1 MQLPAAFRPARE
13 TELLA
18 ALTAAEP
25 NLMAL
30 VEVATE
36 LYPPLLTAQIDV
48 DFATAESG
56 DGPDDGGGEG
66 DGGGAEGD
74 AGDGA
79 EGSPIPSA
87 LCDFALS
94 LEGEALGNTVLSDL
108 FDNGRL
114 DRPDLQ
120 PVAGQVNIQ
129 NPDALSAAFRTLFPG
144 GIGRPLV
151 TTAADALS
159 PTPGR
164 YHLPLPPGVP
174 GFVRCVPPVLLQLRL
189 VTFVPA
195 RQPGETL
202 VGQDVTPQTTVFST
216 KVATSLQDNLAA
228 TKQNFENDIVGL
240 RVASIEA
247 NGSITGFQA
256 VEPTNIVDKEVGLVA
271 FSATALFNIFFQNG
285 INVDYLA
292 ALDAFLTNKEVVP
305 ADLERLGV
313 PPTQTQELAGI
324 VNGSVTTAEEDLNTD
339 LAVAST
345 TSRIIVRVTG
355 TPGGVGIPGAM
366 VDITDDESVVQ
377 CELCPGITDAAGEV
391 LLTVTGVPET
401 DAIALTVGASVAG
414 FETANTPIEVVA
426 FATVD
431 AEIVLTPGF
440 RLAVTQAG
448 DGSGTVTADPPGI
461 ACGQD
466 CTETYPQ
473 GTQVTLTA
481 TPATGSTFT
490 GWSGEGCSG
499 TSTCTVSMTQARNVI
514 ATFTLQPPPPMLTVS
529 KAGTG
534 SGTVTSSPAG
544 INCGSACSAPFAS
557 GTSVTLTATAAAGS
571 TFTGWSGGGCSGTG
585 PCTVNMDQNRAV
597 TATFTGSPPEPIADF
612 TLQVTPAGDGSGTV
626 TAGGI
631 SCGTDC
637 TETYPSGTPVTL
649 TAAPAPGSSF
659 TGWSGG
665 GCSGT
670 GPCIVTMNQ
679 NRTVNATFRVT
690 FTLQVALEGDGSG
703 TVIANTGDINC
714 GTDCIFHYFRGVIV
728 VLTARP
734 APGSVF
740 TGWSGGGCS
749 GTGTCGFVS
758 DQNRFV
764 TATFNA
770 REPEPPL
777 ILNIRK
783 SSEVT
788 PSNNCRDSDGNTFI
802 GNEFSVSFD
811 YDDRNGDVIEG
822 VATVHFDSF
831 NATRFS
837 SFSGGSNGFIGTI
850 TSRLCRSGSIGDVT
864 MTLTDASGR
873 TSNPLTINIP
883 TPDGTN

>member
-1 MQLPAAFRPARE
+1 
-13 TELLA
+13 
-18 ALTAAEP
+18 
-25 NLMAL
+25 
-30 VEVATE
+30 
-36 LYPPLLTAQIDV
+36 
-48 DFATAESG
+48 
-56 DGPDDGGGEG
+56 
-66 DGGGAEGD
+66 
-74 AGDGA
+74 
-79 EGSPIPSA
+79 
-87 LCDFALS
+87 
-94 LEGEALGNTVLSDL
+94 
-108 FDNGRL
+108 
-114 DRPDLQ
+114 
-120 PVAGQVNIQ
+120 
-129 NPDALSAAFRTLFPG
+129 
-144 GIGRPLV
+144 
-151 TTAADALS
+151 
-159 PTPGR
+159 
-164 YHLPLPPGVP
+164 VP
-174 GFVRCVPPVLLQLRL
+174 GFVRCIPPDLLQLRL
-189 VTFVPA
+189 ATFVPA

-202 VGQDVTPQTTVFST
+202 LGQDVTPQTTVFST

-240 RVASIEA
+240 RVASIQA

-256 VEPTNIVDKEVGLVA
+256 VEPANIVDKEVGLVA
-271 FSATALFNIFFQNG
+271 FSATALFNILFKKD

-313 PPTQTQELAGI
+313 APTQTQELAGI
-324 VNGSVTTAEEDLNTD
+324 VNGSVTTAEGDLGTD

-345 TSRIIVRVTG
+345 TSRIIVRVTN

-366 VDITDDESVVQ
+366 VDITDDGSGVQ
-377 CELCPGITDAAGEV
+377 CESCPGITDAAGEV

-401 DAIALTVGASVAG
+401 DAIALILGASVAG
-414 FETANTPIEVVA
+414 FETANITTEVVA

-431 AEIVLTPGF
+431 AEIVLSPGP
-440 RLAVTQAG
+440 RLAVTLSG
-448 DGSGTVTADPPGI
+448 DGSGTVTADRPGI

-499 TSTCTVSMTQARNVI
+499 TGSCTVTMDQNRTVTAIFTVIPPVAPPTFTLQVTLAGTGSGTVTAGGISCGTDCTETYPAGTPVTLTATPATGSSFTGWSGEGCSGTSTCTVSMTQARNVT
-514 ATFTLQPPPPMLTVS
+514 ATFTLQPPSPSLTVN

-544 INCGSACSAPFAS
+544 INCGSACSAPFAP
-557 GTSVTLTATAAAGS
+557 GTSVTLTATAASGS
-571 TFTGWSGGGCSGTG
+571 AFTGWSGGSCSGTG
-585 PCTVNMDQNRAV
+585 PCTVTMNQNRSV
-597 TATFTGSPPEPIADF
+597 TATFTGGSPPAPIF

-665 GCSGT
+665 SCSGT
-670 GPCIVTMNQ
+670 GPCTVTMNQ
-679 NRTVNATFRVT
+679 NRTVTATFRVT
-690 FTLQVALEGDGSG
+690 FTLQVALEGDGNG
-703 TVIANTGDINC
+703 TVTANTGDINC
-714 GTDCIFHYFRGVIV
+714 GTDCIFHYFEGVIV
-728 VLTARP
+728 VLTATP

-764 TATFNA
+764 TATFRVPGLPGPPEISDLSQSLTSA
-770 REPEPPL
+770 RCNCVTFDGDQIIASCFVLQFFYDDPDGDAH
-777 ILNIRK
+777 K
-783 SSEVT
+783 SS
-788 PSNNCRDSDGNTFI
+788 G
-802 GNEFSVSFD
+802 
-811 YDDRNGDVIEG
+811 
-822 VATVHFDSF
+822 ATVLALAGND
-831 NATRFS
+831 ATEGS
-837 SFSGGSNGFIGTI
+837 SFGGDGFAGAISTPLCFRFDGSDSRNVSVTLVDGSGKESN
-850 TSRLCRSGSIGDVT
+850 R
-864 MTLTDASGR
+864 
-873 TSNPLTINIP
+873 LTINI
-883 TPDGTN
+883 TAPDGAE